1 MRRYGMSVKFTG
13 TTYVEVDVPNG
24 EDPEIYAMDIA
35 NPKDVDNWEI
45 IEVYGLDEVDP
56 NEP

>member
-24 EDPEIYAMDIA
+24 EDPEEYAMDVA
-35 NPKDVDNWEI
+35 NPKDVNNWEI
-45 IEVYGLDEVDP
+45 VEVYGLDEVDP
-56 NEP
+56 ND

>member
-1 MRRYGMSVKFTG
+1 MRRYGMSVKFEG

-24 EDPEIYAMDIA
+24 EDPEEYGMDVA

-45 IEVYGLDEVDP
+45 IEVYGLDEVDL
-56 NEP
+56 NE